1 MEINQEMELPKLKAD
16 IVMQAKNKY
25 HADLDKL
32 INIGKSNITVLEAID
47 ELANHL
53 DNTNLVKLSESPKP
67 FTEVVDDLVM
77 QAKKGYNLVIIDKI
91 KLRNEGESSFSI
103 EDIATSI
110 NPTFGLENA
119 YVRFFIEYLTS
130 LLNRCQNI
138 KEIEELVS
146 RVLKAISTKCLEVI
160 SKVNM
165 MLEEYAN
172 KISIISDTEY
182 VRSV

>member
-67 FTEVVDDLVM
+67 FT
-77 QAKKGYNLVIIDKI
+77 YSNRSYIC
-91 KLRNEGESSFSI
+91 RFS
-103 EDIATSI
+103 
-110 NPTFGLENA
+110 
-119 YVRFFIEYLTS
+119 YLS
-130 LLNRCQNI
+130 
-138 KEIEELVS
+138 
-146 RVLKAISTKCLEVI
+146 
-160 SKVNM
+160 
-165 MLEEYAN
+165 
-172 KISIISDTEY
+172 
-182 VRSV
+182 